1 VIAVGKKGESKYA
14 RFPVDPDLKRWLSNL
29 ARGSAI
35 TSEVA
40 LRRIS
45 RASEILALTPGSMAT
60 MARDQKKTFQDV
72 LEDLV
77 AKLLSEGKSTGYV
90 AGIIKAV
97 KSWLRYND
105 VTLTRKI
112 KGGNVDATPTLE
124 NKQIP
129 TQEELSRLIR
139 TSPPRIR
146 LARANARF

>member
-1 VIAVGKKGESKYA
+1 VDNKGESKYA
-14 RFPVDPDLKRWLSNL
+14 PFLEDPDLKRWLSNL

-45 RASEILALTPGSMAT
+45 RASEILVLAPRGMVT
-60 MARDQKKTFQDV
+60 MAREEKKTFQDA

-77 AKLLSEGKSTGYV
+77 AKLLREGKSPGYV

-105 VTLTRKI
+105 IALTARSKW
-112 KGGNVDATPTLE
+112 GTWT
-124 NKQIP
+124 
-129 TQEELSRLIR
+129 RH
-139 TSPPRIR
+139 PP
-146 LARANARF
+146 